1 MSLSVSDDQTVWP
14 QKNAEFYNY
23 DLGLCELAFAMEVD
37 ESAQHGSIL
46 FYRTCDPVVT
56 TPHPTFDIRQK
67 TNFEYCRPKA
77 ERGSTEA
84 RFDEQ
89 GSPQATYLHALDVFQ
104 GPAICSDGIQVTE
117 IIDADFHSAKC
128 GLRKPLRRPPI

>member
-1 MSLSVSDDQTVWP
+1 MARIVRASLGSDYHFSQNTCRSAEDQRPTKKDQEARTLSTIMSLSVSDDQTVWP

-37 ESAQHGSIL
+37 ESAQHGSIM
-46 FYRTCDPVVT
+46 FYRTCNPVVT

-67 TNFEYCRPKA
+67 TIFKYCRPKA

-84 RFDEQ
+84 KFDE
-89 GSPQATYLHALDVFQ
+89 QATYL
-104 GPAICSDGIQVTE
+104 PAC
-117 IIDADFHSAKC
+117 
-128 GLRKPLRRPPI
+128 P